1 MFLGFRVDQ
10 PGSVLL
16 SCGIRSEHAFK
27 DEVVQRSF
35 RMICGT
41 TQKGRINM
49 QIQVAHS
56 PIFLVKVVNSN
67 GFGALVNIAHTS
79 IRCIDDCCY
88 CSLSPNQHFVLA
100 TSATSWTWFY
110 HTSGGWFVFFWELPW
125 IRWFSC
131 LAPPGWPGRQIS
143 RSASDELPLVL
154 EEWRMDPFLRWKKD
168 GI

>member
-110 HTSGGWFVFFWELPW
+110 HTSGGWFVFFGSFLGFDDFRASLPQDGPAGRFPDPQAMSC
-125 IRWFSC
+125 RWC
-131 LAPPGWPGRQIS
+131 S
-143 RSASDELPLVL
+143 RSGGWILFSVE
-154 EEWRMDPFLRWKKD
+154 KKD